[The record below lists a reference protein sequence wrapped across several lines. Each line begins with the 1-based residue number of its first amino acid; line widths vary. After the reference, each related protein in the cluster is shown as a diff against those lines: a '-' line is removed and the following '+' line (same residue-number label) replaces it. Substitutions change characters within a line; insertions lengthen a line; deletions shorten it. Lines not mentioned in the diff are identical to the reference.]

1 MLKIIKLLRPHWKA
15 AAAVICLLLVQALCE
30 LKLPGLMSDIVDIGL
45 VRGGVADADAM
56 YMAQVAAGLADRQ
69 IQMHYLWTVGG
80 KMALI
85 ALAAAA
91 SGITLGLISARVGSA
106 IGRDLRRD
114 VFAKVVSF
122 SHTELE
128 HLSTA
133 SLITRCTND
142 IVQVQMTCV
151 LLLRMVLYA
160 PIMGIG
166 GVTKVI
172 AADSGLGWI
181 VAAAVGGLFLL
192 LMVLLLV
199 AMPKFKKMQTLV
211 DNVNLVSREILT
223 GLPVIRAFARER
235 YEEQRFD
242 GANTALR
249 NTQLFTGRTMAAMMP
264 FMNLIM
270 YGISIAIIWFGA
282 HEIQAGTLE
291 IGDMMA
297 FTNYAMQIVFSFM
310 MLSMISIMAPR
321 AIVAADRIYEVLETE
336 NVIAEPK
343 QGKVT
348 CGAGEIAFHDVSFR
362 YPGAEDCALEHISFT
377 AKPGETTA
385 IIGSTGCG
393 KTTLL
398 NLLLRFYDVT
408 EGSITIDGV
417 DLRDCDLAA
426 LRGRMGYVPQKA
438 VLFSGDIAS
447 NIGYSG
453 NVGDDTMKLAAD
465 VAQAAEFISEKPE
478 GYGSHIAQGGSNVSG
493 GQKQRLSIARAIAS
507 DPDIYLFDDS
517 FSALDY
523 KTDGALRAALKTHA
537 ADATVIIVAQRIATV
552 MHAEKIIVLTD
563 GKIDGMG
570 THEELLR
577 SCETYREI
585 AVSQLSE
592 KELGLE
598 VDA

>member
-1 MLKIIKLLRPHWKA
+1 M
-15 AAAVICLLLVQALCE
+15 
-30 LKLPGLMSDIVDIGL
+30 
-45 VRGGVADADAM
+45 
-56 YMAQVAAGLADRQ
+56 
-69 IQMHYLWTVGG
+69 
-80 KMALI
+80 
-85 ALAAAA
+85 
-91 SGITLGLISARVGSA
+91 
-106 IGRDLRRD
+106 
-114 VFAKVVSF
+114 
-122 SHTELE
+122 
-128 HLSTA
+128 
-133 SLITRCTND
+133 
-142 IVQVQMTCV
+142 
-151 LLLRMVLYA
+151 
-160 PIMGIG
+160 
-166 GVTKVI
+166 
-172 AADSGLGWI
+172 
-181 VAAAVGGLFLL
+181 
-192 LMVLLLV
+192 
-199 AMPKFKKMQTLV
+199 
-211 DNVNLVSREILT
+211 
-223 GLPVIRAFARER
+223 
-235 YEEQRFD
+235 
-242 GANTALR
+242 
-249 NTQLFTGRTMAAMMP
+249 
-264 FMNLIM
+264 
-270 YGISIAIIWFGA
+270 
-282 HEIQAGTLE
+282 
-291 IGDMMA
+291 
-297 FTNYAMQIVFSFM
+297 SFM

-336 NVIAEPK
+336 NVIAEPQ

-348 CGAGEIAFHDVSFR
+348 DGAGEIVSHDVSFR

-408 EGSITIDGV
+408 EGSITLDGV

-453 NVGDDTMKLAAD
+453 NVDDDIMKLAAD

-577 SCETYREI
+577 SCKTYREI